1 MAGVPAGLLR
11 MTRNLNKPPG
21 LLQEI
26 RISNRVEGA
35 AAAPGWP
42 NRFDIAEQDRRLALA
57 ERLERWLQAGA
68 DGPTAGG

>member
-26 RISNRVEGA
+26 RISNRVEGS

-42 NRFDIAEQDRRLALA
+42 HRFAMGRT
-57 ERLERWLQAGA
+57 
-68 DGPTAGG
+68 GPLPSLG

>member
-26 RISNRVEGA
+26 RISNRV
-35 AAAPGWP
+35 
-42 NRFDIAEQDRRLALA
+42 
-57 ERLERWLQAGA
+57 
-68 DGPTAGG
+68 AGGDGCPRMAKSLRYGRTGPLPSLG

>member
-1 MAGVPAGLLR
+1 MAGVSAGLLR

-42 NRFDIAEQDRRLALA
+42 NRFAMAEQDRCLALA